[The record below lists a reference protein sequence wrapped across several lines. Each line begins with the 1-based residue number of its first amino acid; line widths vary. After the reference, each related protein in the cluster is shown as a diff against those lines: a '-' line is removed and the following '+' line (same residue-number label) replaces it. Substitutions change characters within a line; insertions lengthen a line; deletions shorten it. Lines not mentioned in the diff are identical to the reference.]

1 MDFSEVRHSCILC
14 ILLKLKH
21 SVYSNRENA
30 THSHR
35 PGASTT
41 RYFLSVRTQ
50 PSTLSRG
57 GAPGTGAT
65 SWPRGSL
72 LAASGPFVFFF
83 FFPTRVGTGGSYF
96 FFLSLGFQ
104 NGIGKKKIREIIL
117 KPKRSSAGPSS
128 IYRWYNFPFRMLLK
142 TVLKKKINKKICFSF
157 FQFLCVNIII
167 FFF

>member
-1 MDFSEVRHSCILC
+1 MDFPEVRYSCILC

-21 SVYSNRENA
+21 SFYSNLENA

-41 RYFLSVRTQ
+41 RYFLSVHTQ
-50 PSTLSRG
+50 PSKLNTETG
-57 GAPGTGAT
+57 PPGTGTA
-65 SWPRGSL
+65 SLPRGSL

-104 NGIGKKKIREIIL
+104 NGVGKKKKITEIIL

-128 IYRWYNFPFRMLLK
+128 ISRWYNFPCPLG
-142 TVLKKKINKKICFSF
+142 CY
-157 FQFLCVNIII
+157 
-167 FFF
+167 